1 MTAGMESGLRHRLR
15 RALRHMEAQHR
26 HLGPI
31 QRELHQ
37 AVAEGTKDAILDW
50 LLRYT
55 EALSA
60 HFELEDGTVFPA
72 IRGLVARTEGEI
84 VVLVREHQDFLEW
97 LEALRDR
104 LATQA
109 SGPETLEEF
118 IRALRDHEAREEAL
132 LAAVMDEAAS

>member
-37 AVAEGTKDAILDW
+37 AVADGTKDEVIDW

-72 IRGLVARTEGEI
+72 IRGLVARAEGEI
-84 VVLVREHQDFLEW
+84 LALVREHQDFLEW
-97 LEALRDR
+97 LDALRDR

-109 SGPETLEEF
+109 AGSQALEEF
-118 IRALRDHEAREEAL
+118 TRALRDHEAREEAL
-132 LAAVMDEAAS
+132 LATVMSEAS